1 MIILGLMF
9 MIIPLSVRAAEEPRY
24 EVSLKFYK
32 VPQSMQDSQNIAAD
46 WFNSEYM
53 YNWEN
58 EIDQN
63 SIVNPGDYII
73 VAPVIKLIG
82 GKEANAKTFSLYIDY
97 DNLVFE
103 KVDIY
108 INNSQEDFY
117 KQPFPEV
124 TNGWD
129 ISVTCDKYMRFYVSD
144 FGYEENIV
152 YDNGMD
158 YPIAFVALKVNDTV
172 SLGNLYSF
180 HFYYKNAQIPSSGS
194 IEDNTIV
201 ETPLK
206 FNNYYLR
213 IGGGVTHSSK
223 VTTPENIIASTR
235 MKEIK
240 VYEINRNNTED
251 YVIGIEPFTN
261 LGDFVQSFPNYD
273 DYLKVY
279 DRNGKLLTNNSSL
292 IGTGM
297 QLKLV
302 KDGEVKDT
310 LRIIVRGDLNYDG
323 KITEN
328 DAQAILNGI
337 LGRFYLDRYQEL
349 AADIDKDEELLI
361 VDCAMLS
368 EYINETINSIN

>member
-117 KQPFPEV
+117 KQSFPEV

-349 AADIDKDEELLI
+349 AADIDKDEELSI